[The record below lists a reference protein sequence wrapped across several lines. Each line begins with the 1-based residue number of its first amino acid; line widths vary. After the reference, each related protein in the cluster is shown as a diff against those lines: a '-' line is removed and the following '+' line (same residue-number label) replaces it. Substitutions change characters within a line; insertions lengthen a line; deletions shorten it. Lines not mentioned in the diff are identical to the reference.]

1 MRWLL
6 SGSIAF
12 YAFYFIVLGRKT
24 ESTKLKV
31 GYSAYL
37 YYVYSFLYREE
48 PVSLL
53 DS

>member
-12 YAFYFIVLGRKT
+12 YAFYFLVIGRKT

-31 GYSAYL
+31 GRMFIYDIFSSL
-37 YYVYSFLYREE
+37 YQEE
-48 PVSLL
+48 PVNLQGL
-53 DS
+53 

>member
-12 YAFYFIVLGRKT
+12 YAFYFLVLGRRT

-31 GYSAYL
+31 S
-37 YYVYSFLYREE
+37 SFLLI
-48 PVSLL
+48 SLVL
-53 DS
+53 LIKKSQLANRFYD

>member
-12 YAFYFIVLGRKT
+12 YAFYFLVIGRKT

-31 GYSAYL
+31 RSLALKFIVLLIKKSQSADGFY
-37 YYVYSFLYREE
+37 
-48 PVSLL
+48 
-53 DS
+53 D

>member
-12 YAFYFIVLGRKT
+12 YAFYFLVIGRKT

-31 GYSAYL
+31 GRMFTYDIHSSPYQ
-37 YYVYSFLYREE
+37 EE
-48 PVSLL
+48 PVNLQGL
-53 DS
+53 